1 MIERGLPK
9 VCMVTPSYPPE
20 KCGIGDYAA
29 LLCEALAGQGVEVIV
44 LTSFNLGTCSSGA
57 NPHVRPLMKGRSL
70 PDAMRLLKGVRRGE
84 ADIYHFQLGSARY
97 RLKLFFPFCLI
108 PLARLLSP
116 RIRIVL
122 TFHELPSSSLTQHP
136 LKAMVR
142 FIRVYASVLGA
153 DALVLLDG
161 AYKPKLRRIS
171 SRVESTLC
179 PLIPIASNIPR
190 SKLARCDLK
199 RLRVGFGISDEVL
212 LLSFFGFVN
221 PAKGFENVLEVLGIL
236 LGRGARVQLLVLAEL
251 SDRDPYQQALLRRI
265 ENEDLGRY
273 IRILGYTDPATVANC
288 LAMSDACLLPF
299 VEGAT
304 PKSGTLQAAMNQGI
318 LTVTTSRHDQ
328 GYIRELNVFYAA
340 PGDVEAMVTAVQRFG
355 RCTSRPAVSALPA
368 WPTVAAEHL
377 KLYEQLVS

>member
-29 LLCEALAGQGVEVIV
+29 LLCEALAGQGVEVIA
-44 LTSFNLGTCSSGA
+44 LTSFNLGTCSSDA

-70 PDAMRLLKGVRRGE
+70 PDAMRLLKSVRRGE

-190 SKLARCDLK
+190 SKLALCDLK
-199 RLRVGFGISDEVL
+199 RLRVDFGISDEIL
-212 LLSFFGFVN
+212 LLGFFGFVN

-251 SDRDPYQQALLRRI
+251 SDRDPYQQVVLRRI
-265 ENEDLGRY
+265 ENECLGKY

-304 PKSGTLQAAMNQGI
+304 PKNSTLQAAMSQGI
-318 LTVTTSRHDQ
+318 LTVTTSRRDQ
-328 GYIRELNVFYAA
+328 GYVEELNVFYAA
-340 PGDVEAMVTAVQRFG
+340 PGDVEAMAAAVQRFG
-355 RCTSRPAVSALPA
+355 RCRSRPAVSALPT
-368 WPTVAAEHL
+368 WSTVAAKHL